1 MKINK
6 YSWEKMTRSE
16 KEQVFSRS
24 ELNISAVSD
33 TVNNIINE
41 VRNEGD
47 AALLKFNNQ
56 FDKTPLDMSLRVS
69 DEEFDEAEKHIS
81 DDVRDALIYSIEN
94 VRRFHNA
101 QKPES
106 MNMMEV
112 RPGVLV
118 GEKASPI
125 ESVGLYVPRGR
136 GNFPSMLYMLALP
149 AVVAEVPRICIV
161 TPPDEKGKVDPA
173 CLVAARLCGITEIY
187 KIGGAHAIAA
197 LAYGTETIKPVVKMN
212 GPGSMYVTAAKRL
225 VAGRVDIGMPAG
237 PSESMVWADSNAN
250 PEKVALD
257 LMIEAEHGSD
267 SSALLVTE
275 CSQLADSVEKKI
287 IQLTKDLGEPRKTF
301 VTDVMKGYG
310 GIILCESMEQSAKV
324 INRFAPEHLQIQTTD
339 PFESLPYIKNAGE
352 ILLGDNT
359 PFSIANYS
367 VGANAVLPTGGNA
380 KTYSAIS
387 VRDFIKYSSVVYVS
401 ADGLEEMKP
410 HVISLAD
417 YEGFETH
424 GDALKKRRS

>member
-6 YSWEKMTRSE
+6 YFWEKMTQNE

-24 ELNISAVSD
+24 ELNINAVSD
-33 TVNNIINE
+33 AVSKIINE
-41 VRNEGD
+41 VRSDGD
-47 AALLKFNNQ
+47 AALIRLNNQ
-56 FDKTPLDMSLRVS
+56 FDKTPLDMTLRVS
-69 DEEFDEAEKHIS
+69 EEEFEEAEKIVS
-81 DDVRDALIYSIEN
+81 KELKDALIYSINN
-94 VRRFHNA
+94 VKQFHKA

-106 MNMMEV
+106 MKMMEV
-112 RPGVLV
+112 RPGVLA

-125 ESVGLYVPRGR
+125 ESAGLYVPRGR
-136 GNFPSMLYMLALP
+136 GNFPSMLYMLAVP
-149 AVVAEVPRICIV
+149 AVVADVPRICIV
-161 TPPDEKGKVDPA
+161 TPPDENGNVDPA
-173 CLVAARLCGITEIY
+173 CLVAAKLCGITEIY

-197 LAYGTETIKPVVKMN
+197 LAYGTETIKPVLKLN
-212 GPGSMYVTAAKRL
+212 GPGSKYVTAAKRL
-225 VAGRVDIGMPAG
+225 VAGHIDIGMPAG
-237 PSESMVWADSNAN
+237 PSESMVWADSNAD

-267 SSALLVTE
+267 SSALLITE
-275 CSQLADSVEKKI
+275 CSNLADTVEKKI
-287 IQLTKDLGEPRKTF
+287 MELTMTLGEPRKTF
-301 VTDVMKGYG
+301 VQDVMKGYG
-310 GIILCESMEQSAKV
+310 GIIITESLEESAEL
-324 INRFAPEHLQIQTTD
+324 INHFAPEHLQIQRTD
-339 PFESLPYIKNAGE
+339 PFQSLSYIKNAGE

-401 ADGLEEMKP
+401 AEGLEEMKP
-410 HVISLAD
+410 HVINLAD

-424 GDALKKRRS
+424 GDALKKRRK